1 MFNKIVLVLLI
12 VMFVPSVV
20 FASDISA
27 EAIIAQ
33 LKATQSKVRDLQ
45 ADIKTTMVSNISMPG
60 QPSKGPQTSVQKG
73 HIWTKGKDKS
83 KIEITSPMRQ
93 TTITNGS
100 IMTMISPDTGQ
111 KFTQDLSKM
120 QGAGVKGQGPS
131 TGSGRGMD
139 STKALDYFDLTVTEH
154 GTTEYI
160 ITGKPKEANQFL
172 GKMDFM
178 IDAERY
184 LPLRIAMYNPK
195 GMLISLSE
203 IEYQSFG
210 STGEA
215 VVWVPVKIK
224 SVVTMQMGSVNS
236 EMVYE
241 NIKVNQGIK
250 DSVFE
255 E

>member
-1 MFNKIVLVLLI
+1 
-12 VMFVPSVV
+12 
-20 FASDISA
+20 
-27 EAIIAQ
+27 
-33 LKATQSKVRDLQ
+33 
-45 ADIKTTMVSNISMPG
+45 
-60 QPSKGPQTSVQKG
+60 
-73 HIWTKGKDKS
+73 
-83 KIEITSPMRQ
+83 MRQ

-111 KFTQDLSKM
+111 KFTQDLSK
-120 QGAGVKGQGPS
+120 GVGPS

-203 IEYQSFG
+203 IEYQSFE